1 MPINKVL
8 KRLQGPGGIKPM
20 MDIALPLMVSTSTV
34 AMLMFIDRLY
44 LKQVSAEAMNA
55 CLSGGFTSFAFS
67 SFFIG
72 IIGFSTAL
80 VAQYLGA
87 GKHANCPR
95 ILTQTIIFSCLSTP
109 IILILIPA
117 GRWVLAT
124 AGLSE
129 GEMVQAQIYL
139 TILMAGSALD
149 LFRQSFNGYFGGLG
163 KTRVVLLSTF
173 AMALANV
180 FANYVL
186 IFGKLGFPALGILG
200 AGYGTLFAWFIGL
213 ITLCIVYFRQI
224 QFPEYQLLKSFQLDL
239 GILKKLVRFGLASGL
254 RITLLIFAIDLTIL
268 AFQSYGVE
276 VSTAITVVFTWFQ
289 TLFIPVIGLEI
300 GTMSL
305 VGRFVG
311 ARDTDSASDSVLAG
325 LLLGTSYALIISLIS
340 LFATPALIGVF
351 LDSNSSS
358 ATWNLAIWGTQLNAF
373 MMFILAW
380 STILSGALRGAG
392 DTFGTMT
399 ISVVFWWFQYVLVV
413 LLIHWLKL
421 PPDEVL
427 VIHVF
432 SSPLIFIALIIRFN
446 IADWR
451 KFELAG

>member
-1 MPINKVL
+1 
-8 KRLQGPGGIKPM
+8 
-20 MDIALPLMVSTSTV
+20 
-34 AMLMFIDRLY
+34 MLMFIDRLY

-95 ILTQTIIFSCLSTP
+95 ILTQTIIFSCLSAP

-139 TILMAGSALD
+139 TILMAGSVLD

-254 RITLLIFAIDLTIL
+254 RITLRIFAIDLTIL

-305 VGRFVG
+305 AGRFVG
-311 ARDTDSASDSVLAG
+311 ARDPDSASDSVFSGLFLASCYTLILSLAC
-325 LLLGTSYALIISLIS
+325 LLV
-340 LFATPALIGVF
+340 TPTMVGIF
-351 LDSNSSS
+351 LEPDSS
-358 ATWNLAIWGTQLNAF
+358 AATRNLAIWGTQLNAF

-380 STILSGALRGAG
+380 SSILGGALRGAG
-392 DTFGTMT
+392 DTYGVMI
-399 ISVVFWWFQYVLVV
+399 ISAVFWWLQYALVV
-413 LLIHWLKL
+413 ILIHWLGL
-421 PPDEVL
+421 RSDEVL
-427 VIHVF
+427 TIHVL
-432 SSPLIFIALIIRFN
+432 SSPLLLIAMVMRFQSG
-446 IADWR
+446 IWR
-451 KFELAG
+451 KFELTN

>member
-1 MPINKVL
+1 
-8 KRLQGPGGIKPM
+8 
-20 MDIALPLMVSTSTV
+20 
-34 AMLMFIDRLY
+34 MLMFIDRLY

-95 ILTQTIIFSCLSTP
+95 ILTQTIIFSCLSAP

-139 TILMAGSALD
+139 TILMAGSVLD

-254 RITLLIFAIDLTIL
+254 RITLLIFAIDLMIL

-305 VGRFVG
+305 AGRFVG
-311 ARDTDSASDSVLAG
+311 ARDPDSASDSVFSGLFLASCYTLILSLAC
-325 LLLGTSYALIISLIS
+325 LLV
-340 LFATPALIGVF
+340 TPTMVGIF
-351 LDSNSSS
+351 LEPNSSA
-358 ATWNLAIWGTQLNAF
+358 ATRNLAIWGTQLNAF

-380 STILSGALRGAG
+380 SSILGGALRGAG
-392 DTFGTMT
+392 DTYGVMI
-399 ISVVFWWFQYVLVV
+399 ISAVFWWLQYALVV
-413 LLIHWLKL
+413 ILIHWLGL
-421 PPDEVL
+421 RSDEVL
-427 VIHVF
+427 TIHVL
-432 SSPLIFIALIIRFN
+432 SSPLLLIAMVMRFQSG
-446 IADWR
+446 IWR
-451 KFELAG
+451 KFELTS